1 VAQFGKEML
10 SIGLSVGNASIE
22 STTPTIASLPSDTL
36 EEIQTLL
43 SDTALTEDIAKQIDQ
58 KTLSLQDAMTLLRDA
73 ILSGTLK
80 SDLDSSELTRL
91 LNTINQALEPS
102 SANAAPVTEDFVK
115 NILSL
120 KEENAGSSATDTVAE
135 KPADAESINPSVE
148 TNEEPQTQ
156 SRFALAGKISKK
168 LFGKCQKCIK

>member
-1 VAQFGKEML
+1 MAKKCCQ
-10 SIGLSVGNASIE
+10 SGLSVGNASIE
-22 STTPTIASLPSDTL
+22 STTPTIASLPSDTQ

-43 SDTALTEDIAKQIDQ
+43 SDTTLTEDIAKQIDQ

-120 KEENAGSSATDTVAE
+120 KEENAG
-135 KPADAESINPSVE
+135 
-148 TNEEPQTQ
+148 
-156 SRFALAGKISKK
+156 F
-168 LFGKCQKCIK
+168 FCY